1 MIVHVDKTQQKNIR
15 RQLLTDVV
23 YAITHDALKN
33 NNYTTLSPIEVY
45 LSAQEFYRIVNTLS
59 DPDEGL
65 SDEIED
71 LIEEAANNTEA
82 MFIITIAAIMLKA
95 TNTNGAMDNII
106 IQLFEYC
113 QNDSLF
119 MPLLEQFSQKEEQ
132 RYAIGKITNLIDLEL
147 KEIEVNNENPTEA
160 RKIIATIIDN
170 ADKMGTDNIKALL
183 VTLNKFN
190 LDNNHIID
198 SEIQKLY
205 EKLNYSTMKVGEIKE
220 LVMNKYVENE
230 VERVE
235 PGATGIVKN

>member
-33 NNYTTLSPIEVY
+33 QNQTTLSPIEIY

-71 LIEEAANNTEA
+71 LVEEAANNTEA

-95 TNTNGAMDNII
+95 TNTNGAMDSII
-106 IQLFEYC
+106 VQLFEYC

-132 RYAIGKITNLIDLEL
+132 RYAIGKITNLIDYEL
-147 KEIEVNNENPTEA
+147 KEIEVNKENPTEA

-170 ADKMGTDNIKALL
+170 ADKMGTNNITALL